1 VTAPGRAVDRR
12 RHPRE
17 TTVTPALRDEAL
29 RGLMAHRK
37 TLPPKLFYD
46 ATGAELFE
54 RITTVPEYYVTR
66 AELEILNERAAD
78 IAAFAGPRA
87 ALIEY
92 GSGAGVK
99 IRILL
104 DAMRDVAAYVPIDI
118 SAEQLSRVAREIGA
132 DYPELAVHPVAADYT
147 RPLELPA
154 LPPHA
159 MRLGFF
165 PGSTIGNFHPDEA
178 AAFLR
183 QIRHTVGDQGALV
196 LGVDRVKDAATL
208 NAAYDDAAGVTAAFN
223 LNLLRR
229 LNRELEADFDLGRFT
244 HHAFF
249 NARDRRV
256 EMHIVSLDDQ
266 TVNVGGMLIPFTAG
280 ETIWTESSYKY
291 DRPSLDRLATKAGFA
306 VSQLWTDRAER
317 FWVVLLVAR

>member
-1 VTAPGRAVDRR
+1 MTAPSRVERR

-29 RGLMAHRK
+29 RGLLAHRK

-46 ATGAELFE
+46 ETGAELFE

-66 AELEILNERAAD
+66 AELEILNARAPE
-78 IAAFAGPRA
+78 IAAIAGPRA
-87 ALIEY
+87 ALVEY

-99 IRILL
+99 VRILL
-104 DAMRDVAAYVPIDI
+104 DAMRDPAAYVPIDI
-118 SAEQLSRVAREIGA
+118 SAEQLSRVAREIVA
-132 DYPELAVHPVAADYT
+132 AYPGLKVHPIAADYT

-183 QIRHTVGDQGALV
+183 QIRRTIGDGGALV

-223 LNLLRR
+223 LNVLKR
-229 LNRELEADFDLGRFT
+229 LNRELDADFDLGRFA

-249 NARDRRV
+249 NARERRV

-266 TVNVGGMLIPFTAG
+266 TVSVGGMLIPFKAG

-291 DRPSLDRLATKAGFA
+291 DRPSLDALAKKAGFT
-306 VSQLWTDRAER
+306 VSQLWTDSADQ
-317 FWVVLLVAR
+317 FWVGVLLSS